1 MPIQKI
7 KSGRIITVQAE
18 TYVGEKGIIFYD
30 EDTGLLRL
38 SDGVTPGG
46 IPVQSNTGTTSTY
59 VLPPATTSTLGG
71 VIVGENLSIS
81 PEGVISFTGTASF
94 TATVNA
100 FTTVVVQGYP
110 DMFASGNDSLE
121 FVAGRGIALV
131 AESNIF
137 PKAVTISISEIDGGF
152 PDSTY

>member
-1 MPIQKI
+1 MPVQKI

-30 EDTGLLRL
+30 EDTGVLRL

-46 IPVQSNTGTTSTY
+46 ILVQSTSTASTY

-71 VIVGENLSIS
+71 VIVGENLAIS

-100 FTTVVVQGYP
+100 FSTIVVRGYP
-110 DMFASGNDSLE
+110 DMFAQGNDSVE

-131 AESNIF
+131 SESNIF
-137 PKAVTISISEIDGGF
+137 PKAVTISISEIDGGA
-152 PDSTY
+152 PDSVY

>member
-30 EDTGLLRL
+30 EDTGVLRL

-46 IPVQSNTGTTSTY
+46 IPVQSTGTSSTY
-59 VLPPATTSTLGG
+59 VLPAATTSTLGG
-71 VIVGENLSIS
+71 VIVGENLTIS
-81 PEGVISFTGTASF
+81 PSGVLSFVGTASF

-100 FTTVVVQGYP
+100 FTTIVVRGYP
-110 DMFASGNDSLE
+110 DIFAQGNDSLE

-131 AESNIF
+131 SENTLI
-137 PKAVTISISEIDGGF
+137 PKAVTISISEIDGGA
-152 PDSTY
+152 PDSVY